1 MTRLENDVGLV
12 LEGGGMRGM
21 YTAGVLDCL
30 SDWGLKFPLV
40 ASTSSSALIGSY
52 FISEQRGQIYEAYN
66 YLADKYR
73 IISFKRMITHKELFR
88 MDLLFQLVPEK
99 AAPFDFRAFT
109 ESGVKLLIST
119 TDILTGSAVYHDAFP
134 SPEILFT
141 LVRASSSL
149 PVLAPSVAF
158 EGKLLV
164 DGGVADPIPIK
175 PSIERGY
182 RRNVVILTR
191 NRGYIKK
198 PSYLGWVY
206 RRLFRQYPELVKLL
220 KNRHEIYN
228 RTTQDI
234 QKMDMDREVF
244 LICPE
249 KPLIAG
255 RMERNKQV
263 LEELYMQGYEEMQQ
277 KKEALRS
284 FLLGQESEK
293 T

>member
-1 MTRLENDVGLV
+1 M
-12 LEGGGMRGM
+12 
-21 YTAGVLDCL
+21 
-30 SDWGLKFPLV
+30 
-40 ASTSSSALIGSY
+40 
-52 FISEQRGQIYEAYN
+52 
-66 YLADKYR
+66 
-73 IISFKRMITHKELFR
+73 
-88 MDLLFQLVPEK
+88 
-99 AAPFDFRAFT
+99 
-109 ESGVKLLIST
+109 
-119 TDILTGSAVYHDAFP
+119 
-134 SPEILFT
+134 
-141 LVRASSSL
+141 

-198 PSYLGWVY
+198 PSCLGWVY
-206 RRLFRQYPELVKLL
+206 RRLFRQYPELIKLL

-234 QKMDMDREVF
+234 QKMDMNRDVF

-263 LEELYMQGYEEMQQ
+263 LEELYMQGYKEMQQ

>member
-1 MTRLENDVGLV
+1 MTRIENDVGLV

-52 FISEQRGQIYEAYN
+52 FVSEQRGQIYEAYN
-66 YLADKYR
+66 YLADNYR
-73 IISFKRMITHKELFR
+73 IISFKRMMTHKELFR

-109 ESGVKLLIST
+109 EAGVKLLIST
-119 TDILTGSAVYHDAFP
+119 TDILTGSVVYHDAFP
-134 SPEILFT
+134 SSDILFT

-149 PVLAPSVAF
+149 PALAPSVAY

-175 PSIERGY
+175 ASIERGY
-182 RRNVVILTR
+182 RRNVVIMTR
-191 NRGYIKK
+191 NRGYLKQ
-198 PSYLGWVY
+198 PSRLGWAY
-206 RRLFRQYPELVKLL
+206 RRLFRPYPELIQLL

-228 RTTQDI
+228 STTREI
-234 QKMDMDREVF
+234 QKMDRDREVF

-249 KPLIAG
+249 KPLVAG
-255 RMERNKQV
+255 RTERNKRV
-263 LEELYMQGYEEMQQ
+263 LQELYRQGYTEMQQ

-284 FLLGQESEK
+284 FLLG
-293 T
+293 